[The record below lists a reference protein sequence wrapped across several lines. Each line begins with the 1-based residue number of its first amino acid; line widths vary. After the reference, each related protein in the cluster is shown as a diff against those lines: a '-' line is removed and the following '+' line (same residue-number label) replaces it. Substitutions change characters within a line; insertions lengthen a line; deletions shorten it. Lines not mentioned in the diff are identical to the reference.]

1 MEEQSAT
8 QLLVGRARRVQWA
21 CGLSFGLLF
30 LMGISGIASITLLYD
45 DPLYHESTRDIEGA
59 TLRTAIAM
67 KWLIRALHVWG
78 GYAAILLSGW
88 AAMEVFSFSRLLRR
102 SDSPGWRS
110 TARWVGPAGLLGGAT
125 IVLAVVLLLASG
137 VAAKGYVQHITR
149 YSEVKGEIEG
159 KPGEHDAAEALEGYP
174 DSGLAELHIREM
186 NYLLAIGAIV
196 LVAAAAAVRRISI
209 EARKPKA

>member
-1 MEEQSAT
+1 MEEQTAT
-8 QLLVGRARRVQWA
+8 QHLVSRARRVQWA
-21 CGLSFGLLF
+21 CGLCFGLLF

-59 TLRTAIAM
+59 TLRTAIEL
-67 KWLIRALHVWG
+67 KWLIGALHMWG
-78 GYAAILLSGW
+78 GYVAILLAGW
-88 AAMEVFSFSRLLRR
+88 AAMEVFSFSRLVRR
-102 SDSPGWRS
+102 SDNPGWRS
-110 TARWVGPAGLLGGAT
+110 TARWLGPAGIGGGAT

-149 YSEVKGEIEG
+149 YGEVKSEIEG
-159 KPGEHDAAEALEGYP
+159 APGEHDAAKALEGYP
-174 DSGLAELHIREM
+174 DSNMAEWHIREM

-196 LVAAAAAVRRISI
+196 LVAAAASVRRISI